1 MIVVWLRKCHCS
13 TKEAYCVANVNE
25 WKFRLARGILPMT
38 LVDDPLAGPPP
49 GLQKASRDPFRI
61 VSAFPSPVRLLLFL
75 GNGGGIDTDRL

>member
-1 MIVVWLRKCHCS
+1 MVEKVSLSK
-13 TKEAYCVANVNE
+13 KEAYRVANVNE
-25 WKFRLARGILPMT
+25 WKVRLARGILPMT

-75 GNGGGIDTDRL
+75 GNGGGIDSDRL